1 MELEYLFTRK
11 IRELAILITKSR
23 DADIRELGL
32 TTAQA
37 DVILYFAENPGK
49 SIVDLK
55 SFLGVTHQTARGI
68 IQRMSDKGFLEIHSS
83 SNDAR
88 YKQISLTEKAISVY
102 NNMKKN
108 GTRTGNQL
116 LNGISPEEKEKFLWA
131 LNRGLEN
138 LGNGRKENH

>member
-1 MELEYLFTRK
+1 MESEYLFTRK
-11 IRELAILITKSR
+11 IRELAILITKNR

-68 IQRMSDKGFLEIHSS
+68 IQRMSDKGLLEIHASGT
-83 SNDAR
+83 DAR
-88 YKQISLTEKAISVY
+88 YKQISLTEKAVSVY

-116 LNGISPEEKEKFLWA
+116 LNGISPEEKEKFLLA
-131 LNRGLEN
+131 LNIGLKN
-138 LGNGRKENH
+138 LSNDRKGTH